1 MPFINAKISVKLSEE
16 KKEAIKTKFG
26 KAIELI
32 PGKSEN
38 WLMVGFEDE
47 YTLYFKGQK
56 PEKVAFVEVK
66 IYGSASRQAYEQL
79 TGAIC
84 SILNEEV
91 GIPAE
96 KVYVT
101 YQEIENWGW
110 NGSNF

>member
-1 MPFINAKISVKLSEE
+1 MPFINAKVSVKLSDE
-16 KKEAIKTKFG
+16 KQEAIKAKLG

-32 PGKSEN
+32 PGKCEN

-47 YTLYFKGQK
+47 YSLYFKGQK
-56 PEKVAFVEVK
+56 FEKMAFVEVK
-66 IYGSASRQAYEQL
+66 IYGSASKKSFEQL
-79 TGAIC
+79 TSKIC

-91 GIPAE
+91 GIPLD

-110 NGSNF
+110 NGNNF